1 MSLAEWLRESKR
13 MRVNV
18 RSMERSNIVD
28 ELSGEQRD
36 ISRSREETFEN
47 TKKKLTYFKTNL
59 MDIKDRLE
67 EVTTFRSHSGGII
80 IIVWLKTCENTVT
93 ICAL

>member
-36 ISRSREETFEN
+36 N
-47 TKKKLTYFKTNL
+47 
-59 MDIKDRLE
+59 
-67 EVTTFRSHSGGII
+67 
-80 IIVWLKTCENTVT
+80 
-93 ICAL
+93 